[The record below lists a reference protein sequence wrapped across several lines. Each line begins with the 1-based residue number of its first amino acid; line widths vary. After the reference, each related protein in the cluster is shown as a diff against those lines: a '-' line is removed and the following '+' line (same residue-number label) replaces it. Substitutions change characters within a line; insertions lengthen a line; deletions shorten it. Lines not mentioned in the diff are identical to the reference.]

1 MTYAPNSPAARDVA
15 YNLHPYTN
23 PRLHEAQ
30 GPIIIER
37 GEGIYVYDDEGRQFI
52 EGLAGLWCTGLGF
65 SEQRLVDAAAA
76 QMAKLPY
83 THMFAH
89 RSSPPAIELAER
101 LISIA
106 PKPMTKAFFANS
118 GSEAIDSAIKF
129 AWYYN
134 NALGRPERKKIISRK
149 RAYHGVTI
157 AGGSLTRLA
166 YAQEG
171 FDLPRSFALQC
182 ETPCHYRCAEPG
194 ESEDAFSSRLAQELE
209 DLIQAEGPETIA
221 AFFAEPV
228 MGAGG
233 VITPPA
239 GYFKKIQAVLR
250 RHDILFLA
258 DEVICGLGRTGELWG
273 SVTYDL
279 KPDMVTCAKQLS
291 SAYLPISAVMVSE
304 KVYEAIADHGK
315 RLGVFGTG
323 YTYSGHPVPAA
334 VALETLK
341 IYESDDIMGHVKG
354 VTPRFMKRLAAL
366 GNHPLVGEARGVGL
380 IAGLEI
386 VADKS
391 TKESYPAALR
401 AGAKVQDKAF
411 EEGLIVRALPGDIIG
426 ICPPLIISEDQLDEL
441 FDRMER
447 ALDAAQQEL

>member
-23 PRLHEAQ
+23 PRLHEEQ

-65 SEQRLVDAAAA
+65 SEQRLVAAAAA

-106 PKPMTKAFFANS
+106 PKPMAKAFFANS

-182 ETPCHYRCAEPG
+182 ETPYHYRGAQSG
-194 ESEDAFSSRLAQELE
+194 ESEEAFSSRLAQELE
-209 DLIQAEGPETIA
+209 DLIQAEGAETIA

-239 GYFKKIQAVLR
+239 GYFDKIQRVLR

-273 SVTYDL
+273 STTYDL

-354 VTPRFMKRLAAL
+354 VTPRFMKRLTAL
-366 GNHPLVGEARGVGL
+366 DDHPLVGEARGVGL
-380 IAGLEI
+380 IAGLEV
-386 VADKS
+386 VADKAS
-391 TKESYPAALR
+391 KESFPAAVR

-411 EEGLIVRALPGDIIG
+411 AEGLIVRALPGDIIG
-426 ICPPLIISEDQLDEL
+426 ICPPLIISEDQVDDL

-447 ALDAAQQEL
+447 ALDAAQKEL